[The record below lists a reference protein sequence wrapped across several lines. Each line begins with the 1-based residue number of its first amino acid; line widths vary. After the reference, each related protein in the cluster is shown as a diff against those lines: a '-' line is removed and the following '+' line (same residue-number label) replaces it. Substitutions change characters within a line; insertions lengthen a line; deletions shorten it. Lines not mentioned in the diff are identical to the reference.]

1 MPHDIA
7 ILNALDRL
15 NAAANGAEPQA
26 VIAACRALRRAMADL
41 AGLPLARRTELA
53 GECARQ
59 IRQATLAMEHLR
71 KTMVIRHPAQR
82 AYCATSQVGQ

>member
-15 NAAANGAEPQA
+15 RAAASGAEPQA
-26 VIAACRALRRAMADL
+26 TVAACRALQRAMADL
-41 AGLPLARRTELA
+41 AGLPMGRRNELA

-59 IRQATLAMEHLR
+59 IRQATSAMEHAR
-71 KTMVIRHPAQR
+71 KTMAIRHPAQR
-82 AYCATSQVGQ
+82 AYGATSQVGQ